1 MCITWSKLILA
12 CRCWTCSNFSTSSD
26 YENWSVTSVHCAYSR
41 RAMQQGGLFCWV
53 KRDMF
58 MKSHAE
64 RVFFPLGTALSRRY
78 KAVYVSKKWTLKKL
92 WREGWE
98 GLFVFLGEVKSC
110 RMEFTPADFA
120 GCIGCHFK
128 VSDTL
133 KSRRSLWIQHR
144 VISHIKNTASTW
156 YFVCS
161 LVGCRLTWKTWSCFI
176 FLFFCVCLVV
186 LLMQQH
192 PGEAF
197 KVEKQNSIFSFELF
211 FKWADFLKYLAV
223 LFGINVRLQLLICL
237 ASDLRGGWIDTG
249 WQKLLFPLEIN

>member
-1 MCITWSKLILA
+1 MFQFFNFKRLRKLVGDICPLCVFSSRNAAGRPFLLSETWHVHEVT
-12 CRCWTCSNFSTSSD
+12 CRCWKSFHVEQLS
-26 YENWSVTSVHCAYSR
+26 A
-41 RAMQQGGLFCWV
+41 G
-53 KRDMF
+53 DM
-58 MKSHAE
+58 
-64 RVFFPLGTALSRRY
+64 
-78 KAVYVSKKWTLKKL
+78 YVSKKWTLKKL

-120 GCIGCHFK
+120 GCISCHFK

-133 KSRRSLWIQHR
+133 KKSRRSLWIQRR

-211 FKWADFLKYLAV
+211 FKWADFVKYLAV
-223 LFGINVRLQLLICL
+223 LFGISVRLQLLLCL